1 MLIMLNK
8 SLVRPVL
15 EYASPVWSPVKR
27 GKIEQL
33 ESVQRRMTKII
44 PVLKKKPYSER
55 LKQLGLPTLEYRRL
69 RTDLIQIYK
78 IIHDL
83 EYKPVGL
90 SLELSDCGKI
100 RGHKFK
106 IKKLSCNTKYRQNV
120 LALRT
125 VNWWNQLPNK
135 VVEAENINIFKEID
149 RLNVHFA
156 DLSFKFGE

>member
-1 MLIMLNK
+1 MLIMLYK

-27 GKIEQL
+27 GKIEHL
-33 ESVQRRMTKII
+33 EPVQRRMTKII
-44 PVLKKKPYSER
+44 PVLKKSYSER

-90 SLELSDCGKI
+90 SLELSDCGKT

-125 VNWWNQLPNK
+125 INWWNQLPNK
-135 VVEAENINIFKEID
+135 VVEAENIFKD